1 MTAIVTPRPL
11 EGRVIV
17 ITGGAGL
24 IGPFHAAAVAAAG
37 GMAVLVDV
45 RADALRAAVEAAR
58 AASGG
63 AVEGIP
69 CDITDEAAVERLA
82 DDITSRFG
90 RVDGLVNNAARNPK
104 VEAGNESAFTR
115 FERFPQEQWSADIA
129 VGLTGAFLCAR
140 AFGRGMAERGRGSI
154 VNISS
159 EYGRLGPDQ
168 RLYEMPGTAPAE
180 QPVKPVSYTVV
191 KAGLHGL
198 TLYLATYWAAAG
210 VRANTLV
217 LGGVENRQPAE
228 FVARASSRV
237 PMARMARPDEF
248 GGGLVYLLGDAS
260 SFVTGTELV
269 VDGGKSAW

>member
-1 MTAIVTPRPL
+1 MTATAISRPL
-11 EGRVIV
+11 DGRVIV

-24 IGPFHAAAVAAAG
+24 IGRHHAAAVSAAG
-37 GMAVLVDV
+37 GTPILVDV
-45 RADALRAAVEAAR
+45 RADALQEAVDSAR
-58 AASGG
+58 QSSGP
-63 AVEGIP
+63 AVEGIT
-69 CDITDEAAVERLA
+69 CDITDEASVEQLA
-82 DDITSRFG
+82 AEVESRFG
-90 RVDGLVNNAARNPK
+90 HVDGLVNNAARNPK

-115 FERFPQEQWSADIA
+115 FERFPPAQWSADLA

-140 AFGRGMAERGRGSI
+140 AFGRGMAERRRGSI

-168 RLYEMPGTAPAE
+168 RLYEKPAVLPAE

-198 TLYLATYWAAAG
+198 TLYLATYWAAIG
-210 VRANTLV
+210 VRVNTLV
-217 LGGVENRQPAE
+217 LGGVENGQPAD

-248 GGGLVYLLGDAS
+248 GGGLVYLLSDAA

>member
-1 MTAIVTPRPL
+1 MTASPDKRPL
-11 EGRVIV
+11 DGCVIV

-24 IGPFHAAAVAAAG
+24 LGPFHAAAVSAAG
-37 GMAVLVDV
+37 GTAVLVDV
-45 RADALRAAVEAAR
+45 RSDALHAAVESARNMSGAA
-58 AASGG
+58 
-63 AVEGIP
+63 AVALS
-69 CDITDEAAVERLA
+69 CDITDEGAVERLA
-82 DDITSRFG
+82 DEVTSRFG

-115 FERFPQEQWSADIA
+115 FEQFPQAQWAADIA

-140 AFGRGMAERGRGSI
+140 AFGRVMATRGHGSI

-168 RLYEMPGTAPAE
+168 RLYAVPGASPAS

-198 TLYLATYWAAAG
+198 TLYLATYWAASG

-217 LGGVENRQPAE
+217 LGGVENRQPPE
-228 FVARASSRV
+228 FVERAASRV
-237 PMARMARPDEF
+237 PMGRMARPDEF
-248 GGGLVYLLGDAS
+248 GGGLVYLLSDAA

-269 VDGGKSAW
+269 VDGGKGAW